1 MQRRKELN
9 VNQMMTVQIIGYVNI
24 ASVLILAVQKIIV
37 LQMRLVEFVGINL
50 SASAQ
55 MGMWKVIKLAVNYVS
70 SDTKRSELIRI
81 LLEFSLLFYSW
92 A

>member
-1 MQRRKELN
+1 
-9 VNQMMTVQIIGYVNI
+9 MMTVQIIGFVNV
-24 ASVLILAVQKIIV
+24 ASVLILAVQKIIA
-37 LQMRLVEFVGINL
+37 LRMRLVEFVGVNL

-55 MGMWKVIKLAVNYVS
+55 MGMWKVIKLAANCVS

>member
-55 MGMWKVIKLAVNYVS
+55 MGMWKVIKLAANYVS